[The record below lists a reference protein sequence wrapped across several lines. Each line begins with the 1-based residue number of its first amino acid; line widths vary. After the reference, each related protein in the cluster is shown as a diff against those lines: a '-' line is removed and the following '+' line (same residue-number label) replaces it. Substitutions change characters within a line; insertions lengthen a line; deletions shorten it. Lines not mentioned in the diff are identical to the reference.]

1 MQGVK
6 LYRHVA
12 KHVEKKNVRRD
23 RNANKSSQSCQ
34 PRDEKQ
40 DSGKQLHPPG
50 KYAVAAGS
58 THEGPEQSHWR
69 EIAVGLEQLVQ
80 VWLGKL
86 DLENLPSSV
95 HHHRGPNGESDIQPE
110 PLVKSLAA

>member
-12 KHVEKKNVRRD
+12 KQVEKKNVRRD
-23 RNANKSSQSCQ
+23 RNTNQSSQSCQ

-40 DSGKQLHPPG
+40 DAAKQLHPPG
-50 KYAVAAGS
+50 KYAVAAGR

-69 EIAVGLEQLVQ
+69 EIAVRLEQLVQ
-80 VWLGKL
+80 IWLRKL
-86 DLENLPSSV
+86 DLENLAGPE
-95 HHHRGPNGESDIQPE
+95 HDHRGPNGKSDIQPE
-110 PLVKSLAA
+110 PLV

>member
-12 KHVEKKNVRRD
+12 IHVEKKNVRRD
-23 RNANKSSQSCQ
+23 RNTNKSSQSCQ

-40 DSGKQLHPPG
+40 DAGKQLHPPG
-50 KYAVAAGS
+50 KCGVAAGS

-69 EIAVGLEQLVQ
+69 EIAVRLEQLVQ
-80 VWLGKL
+80 IWLGEL
-86 DLENLPSSV
+86 DLENLAGSKHDHCGSD
-95 HHHRGPNGESDIQPE
+95 GKSDIQPE
-110 PLVKSLAA
+110 PLVKSLVA